1 MSPQQLAWLQGHL
14 SGPPP
19 AAAAATAAGAP
30 GGLGARRTD
39 ISLLADML
47 AGGSERG
54 RDFSPEFY
62 GCLLSF
68 VPVGYCKICRIHMN
82 EILPP
87 FGQPRP
93 LQGGN
98 LARVAN
104 LKEAD
109 YNSQAGKYASSHCTR
124 VRVVHEVQHHAARR
138 RAAHE
143 VIRSLITLKA
153 A

>member
-19 AAAAATAAGAP
+19 AAAAAAAAGAP
-30 GGLGARRTD
+30 GGPGARRTD

-68 VPVGYCKICRIHMN
+68 VPVCY
-82 EILPP
+82 P
-87 FGQPRP
+87 
-93 LQGGN
+93 
-98 LARVAN
+98 
-104 LKEAD
+104 
-109 YNSQAGKYASSHCTR
+109 
-124 VRVVHEVQHHAARR
+124 
-138 RAAHE
+138 
-143 VIRSLITLKA
+143 TLLYPVEL
-153 A
+153 